1 MEDLTA
7 LKSLICLEDNTKEQ
21 ILIEGKKAADKK
33 RHQQKVRKRI
43 LAGFLIVII
52 TIPFSRLLFSSKEG
66 MFVPITVYAQWQGD
80 IKKIDLES
88 QKSFILEK
96 ISTPMGKG
104 YSIQVTA
111 EEGYYYELDSE
122 QPSDTINP
130 IFTDKDNA
138 YWIPDYWEY
147 GDFKIYDENG
157 NESDPEN
164 LSDAS
169 SKPTLNYTVY
179 DETNI
184 VRMKMTIRLSENNGK
199 GIAEIIKV
207 TSYPEKTDEVDL

>member
-1 MEDLTA
+1 MEDLTV
-7 LKSLICLEDNTKEQ
+7 LRSLISLENDTKEQ
-21 ILIEGKKAADKK
+21 ILIEGKKTADKK
-33 RHQQKVRKRI
+33 RQQRKVRKRI
-43 LAGFLIVII
+43 LVGVLLIII
-52 TIPFSRLLFSSKEG
+52 TIPFSRLLYPSNEG
-66 MFVPITVYAQWQGD
+66 MFLPVTVHAQWQDG

-130 IFTDKDNA
+130 IFIDKDNA

-157 NESDPEN
+157 NESDTEN
-164 LSDAS
+164 LSDTS

-207 TSYPEKTDEVDL
+207 TSYPEKTD

>member
-1 MEDLTA
+1 MEDLTV
-7 LKSLICLEDNTKEQ
+7 LKSLISLEDDTKEQ
-21 ILIEGKKAADKK
+21 ILIEGKKTADKK
-33 RHQQKVRKRI
+33 RQQRKVRKRI
-43 LAGFLIVII
+43 LAGVLLIII
-52 TIPFSRLLFSSKEG
+52 TIPFSGLLYPSNEG
-66 MFVPITVYAQWQGD
+66 MFLPVTVHAQWQDG

-130 IFTDKDNA
+130 IFIDKDNA

-157 NESDPEN
+157 NESDPGN
-164 LSDAS
+164 LSDTS

-207 TSYPEKTDEVDL
+207 TSYPEKTD

>member
-1 MEDLTA
+1 MEDLTV
-7 LKSLICLEDNTKEQ
+7 LKSLISLENDTKEQ
-21 ILIEGKKAADKK
+21 ILIEGKKTADKK
-33 RHQQKVRKRI
+33 RQQRKVRKRI
-43 LAGFLIVII
+43 LVGVLLIII
-52 TIPFSRLLFSSKEG
+52 TIPFSRLLYPSNEG
-66 MFVPITVYAQWQGD
+66 MFLPVTVHAQWQDG

-88 QKSFILEK
+88 QKFFILEK

-122 QPSDTINP
+122 QPTDTINP
-130 IFTDKDNA
+130 IFIDKDNA

-157 NESDPEN
+157 NESDTEN
-164 LSDAS
+164 LSDTS

-179 DETNI
+179 DETSI

-207 TSYPEKTDEVDL
+207 TSYPEKTD

>member
-1 MEDLTA
+1 MEDLTV
-7 LKSLICLEDNTKEQ
+7 LKSLISLEDDTKEQ
-21 ILIEGKKAADKK
+21 ILIDGKKTADKK
-33 RHQQKVRKRI
+33 RQQRKVRKRI
-43 LAGFLIVII
+43 LAGILLIII
-52 TIPFSRLLFSSKEG
+52 TIPFSRLLYPSNEG
-66 MFVPITVYAQWQGD
+66 MFLPVTVHAQWQDG

-130 IFTDKDNA
+130 IFIDKDNA

-164 LSDAS
+164 LSDTS
-169 SKPTLNYTVY
+169 SKPILNYTVY

-207 TSYPEKTDEVDL
+207 TSYPEKTD

>member
-7 LKSLICLEDNTKEQ
+7 LKSLICLEDNAKEQ
-21 ILIEGKKAADKK
+21 ILIEGKKTAEKK
-33 RHQQKVRKRI
+33 RLQRKVRKRI

-52 TIPFSRLLFSSKEG
+52 TIPFSRLFFSSKEG
-66 MFVPITVYAQWQGD
+66 MFVPVTVYAQGQDG
-80 IKKIDLES
+80 IKKIDLGS
-88 QKSFILEK
+88 QKSFELEK

-111 EEGYYYELDSE
+111 EEGYYYELDRE
-122 QPSDTINP
+122 QPSETINP
-130 IFTDKDNA
+130 IFVDEDNA
-138 YWIPDYWEY
+138 YWIPNYWET

-157 NESDPEN
+157 NELDPEN
-164 LSDAS
+164 LSDIS

-184 VRMKMTIRLSENNGK
+184 MRMKMTIRLSENNGT

-207 TSYPEKTDEVDL
+207 ISYPEKTDEVNF

>member
-1 MEDLTA
+1 MEDLTV
-7 LKSLICLEDNTKEQ
+7 LKSLISLEDDTKEQ
-21 ILIEGKKAADKK
+21 ILIDGKKTADKK
-33 RHQQKVRKRI
+33 RQQRKVRKRI
-43 LAGFLIVII
+43 LAGVLLIII
-52 TIPFSRLLFSSKEG
+52 TIPFSRLLYPSNEG
-66 MFVPITVYAQWQGD
+66 MFLPVIVHAQWQDG

-130 IFTDKDNA
+130 IFIDKDNA

-157 NESDPEN
+157 NESDSGN
-164 LSDAS
+164 LSDTS

-207 TSYPEKTDEVDL
+207 TSYPEKTD

>member
-1 MEDLTA
+1 MEDLTV
-7 LKSLICLEDNTKEQ
+7 LKSLISLENDTKEQ
-21 ILIEGKKAADKK
+21 ILIEGKKTADKK
-33 RHQQKVRKRI
+33 RQQRKVRKRI
-43 LAGFLIVII
+43 LVGVLLIII
-52 TIPFSRLLFSSKEG
+52 TIPFSRLLYPSNEG
-66 MFVPITVYAQWQGD
+66 MFLPVTVHAQWQDG

-130 IFTDKDNA
+130 IFIDKDNA

-157 NESDPEN
+157 NESDTEN
-164 LSDAS
+164 LSDTS

-207 TSYPEKTDEVDL
+207 TSYPEKTD

>member
-1 MEDLTA
+1 MEDLTV
-7 LKSLICLEDNTKEQ
+7 LKSLISLEDDTKEQ
-21 ILIEGKKAADKK
+21 ILIEGKKTADKK
-33 RHQQKVRKRI
+33 RQQRKVRKRI
-43 LAGFLIVII
+43 LVGVLLIII
-52 TIPFSRLLFSSKEG
+52 TIPFSRLLYPSNEG
-66 MFVPITVYAQWQGD
+66 MFLPVTVHAQWQDG

-130 IFTDKDNA
+130 IFIDKDNA

-164 LSDAS
+164 LSDTS

-179 DETNI
+179 DEANI

-207 TSYPEKTDEVDL
+207 TSYPEKTD